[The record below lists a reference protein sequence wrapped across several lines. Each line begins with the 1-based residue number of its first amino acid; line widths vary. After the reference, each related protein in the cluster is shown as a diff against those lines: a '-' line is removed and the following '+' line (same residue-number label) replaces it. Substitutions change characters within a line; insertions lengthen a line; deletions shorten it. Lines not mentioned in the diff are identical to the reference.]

1 MGARN
6 KTHRVAASLRS
17 AGSHDLARR
26 LIEAFNLEDEIDVAV
41 ASWLDTELDV
51 QVASVRQYIP
61 AEAYDDEDDEVVH
74 ER

>member
-6 KTHRVAASLRS
+6 RSKKIAASLRS

-41 ASWLDTELDV
+41 ASWLDSELDEAV
-51 QVASVRQYIP
+51 GSARNYIP
-61 AEAYDDEDDEVVH
+61 AEAYEDEDADD
-74 ER
+74 R

>member
-6 KTHRVAASLRS
+6 KSRKVAASLRS

-41 ASWLDTELDV
+41 ASWLDSDMDV
-51 QVASVRQYIP
+51 AVAATRPFIP
-61 AEAYDDEDDEVVH
+61 IAAYEEEDDAANE
-74 ER
+74 

>member
-6 KTHRVAASLRS
+6 RSQKIAASLRS

-41 ASWLDTELDV
+41 ASWLDSELDV
-51 QVASVRQYIP
+51 AVASVRELIP
-61 AEAYDDEDDEVVH
+61 VEAYEVDDDAAN

>member
-1 MGARN
+1 MGAR
-6 KTHRVAASLRS
+6 KRSQKIAASLRS

-41 ASWLDTELDV
+41 ASWLDSDEA
-51 QVASVRQYIP
+51 VASVRDLIP
-61 AEAYDDEDDEVVH
+61 VEAYEADDDAAN